1 MAAGASRRGRLFTVE
16 SVAGW
21 VFADLL
27 LVLFIVGLGSAI
39 AYTPPEPPE
48 PPKPEPKP
56 KIERIV
62 GMKTD
67 PVSVMVDVNG
77 GRLGQG
83 TQLSKAEQQAVC
95 RAIRSR
101 TAPIKGERAA
111 LVLVFGGASDVE
123 TGQNVARAVGRQLR
137 CADSEIFQGKVPT
150 RAFWDGSL
158 PLGKARLETFLF
170 LQQERKK

>member
-1 MAAGASRRGRLFTVE
+1 VAAGDSRRGRLFTVE

-27 LVLFIVGLGSAI
+27 LVLFIVGLGSAM
-39 AYTPPEPPE
+39 AYTPPEPP
-48 PPKPEPKP
+48 KLPKP
-56 KIERIV
+56 KPKVERIV

-67 PVSVMVDVNG
+67 PISVLVNVNG

-83 TQLSKAEQQAVC
+83 TSLSRPEQQVVC

-101 TAPIKGERAA
+101 LTPVKGERSA
-111 LVLVFGGASDVE
+111 LVLVFGGASNVE
-123 TGQNVARAVGRQLR
+123 TGQNVARAVGRQLG
-137 CADSEIFQGKVPT
+137 CADAKIFRGRVPT

-158 PLGKARLETFLF
+158 PLGKVRLEMFLF
-170 LQQERKK
+170 LQQESKK

>member
-1 MAAGASRRGRLFTVE
+1 VAAGDNRRGRLFTVE

-39 AYTPPEPPE
+39 AYTPPEPPK
-48 PPKPEPKP
+48 PPKPEPKV
-56 KIERIV
+56 ERIV

-67 PVSVMVDVNG
+67 PVSLLVEVDG
-77 GRLGQG
+77 ARLGQG
-83 TQLSKAEQQAVC
+83 ASLSKDEQQGVC
-95 RAIRSR
+95 RAIRSKV
-101 TAPIKGERAA
+101 TPVKGERAA

-123 TGQNVARAVGRQLR
+123 TGQNVARAVGRQLG
-137 CADSEIFQGKVPT
+137 CADAKVFKGRVPA

-158 PLGKARLETFLF
+158 PLGKARLEVFLY
-170 LQQERKK
+170 LRQESKR